1 MKAAIMRQVGAP
13 LSLEDVPVPRIG
25 AGEALIESHT
35 SGICGTDLHILS
47 GHGYVPALPHI
58 LGHEPAGVVVE
69 VASGVTRVRPG
80 DRVVP
85 HLFFSCN
92 ECVYCRSGR
101 SQQCSN
107 LKGILGVLCPGAFA
121 EYFKAPA
128 DNLFVLPDSIP
139 FAEGGLIADAVVTG
153 LHAVRR
159 SGLQAGDSA
168 MVLGVGGVGQIIVQ
182 IAAAQGIRVVAVDI
196 SPEKRTWPSAW
207 ARAWPSIRAGAVEC
221 MQGGGANC
229 VFNCVGTPDSMRLAA
244 QMVMTCGRI
253 VVIGEE
259 PGGVPLDTTEI
270 AQRELEII
278 GSRNGTKDDMAEAVR
293 LVAAGTVRPYIA
305 ARFPLSQINEAFDCV
320 RAGALGRVIIDIQR
334 WKFQGEI
341 IYGQTDC
348 DGHLRF
354 DDVVSA
360 QPL

>member
-1 MKAAIMRQVGAP
+1 MKAAVMRHVGAP
-13 LSLEDVPVPRIG
+13 LSLEDVPMPRIG
-25 AGEALIESHT
+25 AGEVLIESRT

-47 GHGYVPALPHI
+47 GHGYVPTLPHI
-58 LGHEPAGVVVE
+58 LGHEPAGVVAE

-92 ECVYCRSGR
+92 DCVYCRSGR
-101 SQQCSN
+101 SQQCDS

-128 DNLFVLPDSIP
+128 ENLFVLPDSVP

-159 SGLQAGDSA
+159 SGLQAGDTA
-168 MVLGVGGVGQIIVQ
+168 VVLGVGGVGQIIVQ
-182 IAAAQGIRVVAVDI
+182 VAASLGIRMAAADLVPKKLALARGMGAVKAFSAEREPALAGVRDWLQG
-196 SPEKRTWPSAW
+196 
-207 ARAWPSIRAGAVEC
+207 AGAT
-221 MQGGGANC
+221 C

-244 QMVMTCGRI
+244 EMVMTCGRI

-293 LVAAGTVRPYIA
+293 MVAAGTVRPSLP
-305 ARFPLSQINEAFDCV
+305 RAF
-320 RAGALGRVIIDIQR
+320 R
-334 WKFQGEI
+334 
-341 IYGQTDC
+341 
-348 DGHLRF
+348 
-354 DDVVSA
+354 
-360 QPL
+360 

>member
-1 MKAAIMRQVGAP
+1 MRHVGAP
-13 LSLEDVPVPRIG
+13 LTLEDVPVPRIG
-25 AGEALIESHT
+25 AGEAIIESRT

-47 GHGYVPALPHI
+47 GHGYVPTLPHI

-69 VASGVTRVRPG
+69 VASGVTNVRPG

-92 ECVYCRSGR
+92 ECVYCLSGR
-101 SQQCSN
+101 SQQCRN

-121 EYFKAPA
+121 EYFKVPA
-128 DNLFVLPDSIP
+128 ENLFVLPDSVP

-159 SGLQAGDSA
+159 SGLKAGDSA
-168 MVLGVGGVGQIIVQ
+168 VVLGAGGVGQIIIQV
-182 IAAAQGIRVVAVDI
+182 AASRGIRVAAADLVPKKLELARGMGAEAVF
-196 SPEKRTWPSAW
+196 SAEREPALAGVRDW
-207 ARAWPSIRAGAVEC
+207 QGAGAT
-221 MQGGGANC
+221 C

-244 QMVMTCGRI
+244 EMVMTCGRI

-305 ARFPLSQINEAFDCV
+305 ARFPLQQINEAFDCV
-320 RAGALGRVIIDIQR
+320 RGGALGRVIIDI
-334 WKFQGEI
+334 
-341 IYGQTDC
+341 
-348 DGHLRF
+348 
-354 DDVVSA
+354 
-360 QPL
+360 

>member
-25 AGEALIESHT
+25 AGEALIESRT

-47 GHGYVPALPHI
+47 GHGYVPMLPHI

-69 VASGVTRVRPG
+69 VASDVTRVKPG

-92 ECVYCRSGR
+92 ACVYCLSGR
-101 SQQCSN
+101 SQQCGN
-107 LKGILGVLCPGAFA
+107 LLGILGVLCPGAFA
-121 EYFKAPA
+121 EYFKVPA
-128 DNLFVLPDSIP
+128 ENLFVLPDSVP

-159 SGLQAGDSA
+159 SGLKAGDSA
-168 MVLGVGGVGQIIVQ
+168 VVLGVGGVGQIIVQ
-182 IAAAQGIRVVAVDI
+182 VAAAQGIRVAAADLV
-196 SPEKRTWPSAW
+196 PEKLELAWGMGASAVFSAKRDAALAGVLDW
-207 ARAWPSIRAGAVEC
+207 LQGAGAT
-221 MQGGGANC
+221 C

-244 QMVMTCGRI
+244 EMVMRCGRI

-270 AQRELEII
+270 AQRELELI

-293 LVAAGTVRPYIA
+293 MVASWAVRPYIA
-305 ARFPLSQINEAFDCV
+305 ARFPLRQINEAFDCV
-320 RAGALGRVIIDIQR
+320 RAGALGRVIIDIQEGTS
-334 WKFQGEI
+334 KEK
-341 IYGQTDC
+341 
-348 DGHLRF
+348 
-354 DDVVSA
+354 
-360 QPL
+360 